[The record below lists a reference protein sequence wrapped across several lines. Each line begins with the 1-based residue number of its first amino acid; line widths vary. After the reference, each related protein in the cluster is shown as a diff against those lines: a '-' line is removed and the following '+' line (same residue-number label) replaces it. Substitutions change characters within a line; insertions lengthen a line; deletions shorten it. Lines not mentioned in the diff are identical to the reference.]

1 MNQDTMDGDTLDN
14 PRFLLCVV
22 ETELSVRKQ
31 NLADAK
37 VWHAMQAASRAEDS
51 DAILADY
58 EEDVRNGEALVEF
71 TENLLATY
79 DMYVTHAASDL
90 AAKGASY
97 LGRDI

>member
-1 MNQDTMDGDTLDN
+1 MTKGTLDK
-14 PRFLLCVV
+14 PRLLLHVV
-22 ETELSVRKQ
+22 YHELHER
-31 NLADAK
+31 
-37 VWHAMQAASRAEDS
+37 QAALGFAKLANDRDVLYGHEGNP
-51 DAILADY
+51 AILADY